1 MVCKRCAQPNPDNV
15 EYCLYCGE
23 KLSLNKQEIETLN
36 PDPVIENL
44 NNNETKAVETL
55 TNSSIEKGRNE
66 KKSKKGFNKPIFDD
80 EDEVTSE
87 KINIFKLIILTFG
100 VLFRPGTT
108 IVEKTKKY
116 NKIKTG
122 LFVYLVF
129 SSITFLVYISTI
141 ALKNCF
147 IQTYNIASEKYTPVL
162 DFGQLQYLDYTKLI
176 TEAALVSYGIL
187 LLLILLYYIASF
199 LTNKGLSLGRYF
211 VVITL
216 SLSPFL
222 ILTCAASPIVSIYN
236 TTFGSWLLVFGIAYS
251 LIILL
256 CTINDIIAFKNTNQ
270 KIIYHSL
277 ILLICFAIVYV
288 LLSIFAK
295 NLIGF

>member
-1 MVCKRCAQPNPDNV
+1 MICKRCSQSNPDNT

-23 KLSLNKQEIETLN
+23 KLAEDKQEIEKLYVK
-36 PDPVIENL
+36 PVIENM
-44 NNNETKAVETL
+44 NNNQVQTQVNENL
-55 TNSSIEKGRNE
+55 DNSIKPN
-66 KKSKKGFNKPIFDD
+66 KKSFFKKKKKLFDD
-80 EDEVTSE
+80 ETDVTSE
-87 KINIFKLIILTFG
+87 KINIFKLILLTFG

-108 IVEKTKKY
+108 IVEKTKRYDKT
-116 NKIKTG
+116 KTG

-129 SSITFLVYISTI
+129 STITFIVYICTI
-141 ALKNCF
+141 AIKSCF
-147 IQTYNIASEKYTPVL
+147 IQVYNIASEKYTPVL
-162 DFGQLQYLDYTKLI
+162 DFGQLQYLDYFKLI
-176 TEAALVSYGIL
+176 TEAALISYGIL
-187 LLLILLYYIASF
+187 LILIIVYYIASF
-199 LTNKGLSLGRYF
+199 ITNRGISFGRYL

-236 TTFGSWLLVFGIAYS
+236 STFGSWLLVFGIAYS

-256 CTINDIIAFKNTNQ
+256 CTLNDIIEFKNTNQ
-270 KIIYHSL
+270 KIVYHSV

-288 LLSIFAK
+288 LLSLFAK